1 MALVALYGLEVLERS
16 DIVFGASRMLA
27 DLAPWLHEKHQETYY
42 QPEKILDWLEEHK
55 TCQQAVVVCSGDTG
69 FYSGS
74 GSMMRELKARFG
86 EVESSPYE
94 VTVFPGISSVS
105 ALAARFGI
113 SWDDACLASAH
124 GRDCDAAALLKEHE
138 KVFLLLDSSMNL
150 RQICQILKDADMGN
164 TRIYAGVRMGYED
177 ERKIYGTA
185 EEMTDIETNSLTAVF
200 LEREK
205 DER

>member
-1 MALVALYGLEVLERS
+1 M
-16 DIVFGASRMLA
+16 
-27 DLAPWLHEKHQETYY
+27 
-42 QPEKILDWLEEHK
+42 
-55 TCQQAVVVCSGDTG
+55 
-69 FYSGS
+69 GS
-74 GSMMRELKARFG
+74 EGRELYNFAT
-86 EVESSPYE
+86 
-94 VTVFPGISSVS
+94 TVVKYYAIIPVMWAGRLFE
-105 ALAARFGI
+105 
-113 SWDDACLASAH
+113 